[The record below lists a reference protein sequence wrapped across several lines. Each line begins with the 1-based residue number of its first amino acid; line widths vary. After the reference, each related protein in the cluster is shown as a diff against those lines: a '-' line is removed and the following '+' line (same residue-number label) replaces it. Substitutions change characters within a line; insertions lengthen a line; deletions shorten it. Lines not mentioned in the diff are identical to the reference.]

1 MHRCWFRLSRRGPLL
16 DVGHLPAELRIAQ
29 PSRRTPSSPEHLLS
43 DLLPGKVLPLHE
55 VERRAILH
63 ALKVT
68 GGRVGEAA
76 RLLEVGRATLYRRIQ
91 HLGIDVPDLLGETA
105 GDSDGRVPRLSSA
118 KQT

>member
-16 DVGHLPAELRIAQ
+16 DVGHLPAELRITQ
-29 PSRRTPSSPEHLLS
+29 PSRRSPSSPEHLRPE
-43 DLLPGKVLPLHE
+43 LLPGKVLPLYE
-55 VERRAILH
+55 VERRAIVH

-91 HLGIDVPDLLGETA
+91 QLGIDVPDLLSATA
-105 GDSDGRVPRLSSA
+105 AEADAPEPRLSSV
-118 KQT
+118 KLT